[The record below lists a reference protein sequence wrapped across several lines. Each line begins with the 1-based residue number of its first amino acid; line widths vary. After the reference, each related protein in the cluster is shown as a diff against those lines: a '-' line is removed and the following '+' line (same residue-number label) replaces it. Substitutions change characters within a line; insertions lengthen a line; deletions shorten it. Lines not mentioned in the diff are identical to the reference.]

1 MEEIKYSKY
10 QINFFDKVQNT
21 NNSILCIAAPGAGKS
36 FVLKKSMEL
45 LNPNI
50 DKCFVAF
57 NKSICEDMKSK
68 VTHIRNLTVQTL
80 HSTGFK
86 SLINIYKSKLDN
98 YKYRKFLKDSI
109 YMLSSQITIDMK
121 DEDINGFINRTL
133 KLLDFARLDLASSEK
148 EIEMLAI
155 SHDLILEFDE
165 AAVVLK
171 LMNWGVDNPKIV
183 DFADMIYIP
192 VIKNLPV
199 LQYSIV
205 YLDEAQD
212 ASKASIELFLKMK
225 KENGRV
231 IIASDPYQNIYFFQ
245 SASKDSFEKLKQLP
259 NIEICPLSICYR
271 CANNVIKK
279 ANEIF
284 GAEREI
290 FARDNAN
297 EGIVEDLYSLNKEM
311 ILKDKD
317 TMFLARTNLPLVS
330 LCMKLLSNGIK
341 AFMEGRNLGKN
352 LISLINKTKKIE
364 IIDIQDS
371 LNHEL
376 YKLGMNLSSKLK
388 ITFEEAKSENT
399 YISLEDKI
407 NCISSLSFGCKN
419 KYELI
424 AQIEKIFNGEEK
436 GIRLSTVFK
445 AKGLEAST
453 VFILKPDQFPFKRA
467 CKTPES
473 EYSEKCAQ
481 FVAYTRSIN
490 NLYFVNCKIS
500 DINLN

>member
-45 LNPNI
+45 LHPNV

-199 LQYSIV
+199 PQYNVV

-245 SASKDSFEKLKQLP
+245 SASKNSFEKLKQLP

-271 CANNVIKK
+271 CASNVIKK
-279 ANEIF
+279 ANEVF
-284 GAEREI
+284 GVEREI

-341 AFMEGRNLGKN
+341 AFMEGRDLGKN

-500 DINLN
+500 DINLD

>member
-1 MEEIKYSKY
+1 MENIQYSKY

-45 LNPNI
+45 LNPYLH
-50 DKCFVAF
+50 KCFVAF

-68 VTHIRNLTVQTL
+68 VSHINNITVQTL

-86 SLINIYKSKLDN
+86 SLINIYKSKVDN
-98 YKYRKFLKDSI
+98 FKYRKFLRDSL
-109 YMLSSQITIDMK
+109 YLLSSKVTIDMK

-133 KLLDFARLDLASSEK
+133 KLLDFARLDLANSEQ
-148 EIEMLAI
+148 EIELLAI
-155 SHDLILEFDE
+155 SHDLVLEFDE
-165 AAVVLK
+165 ASVVLK
-171 LMNWGVDNPKIV
+171 LMQWGLDNPKTI

-192 VIKNLPV
+192 VVKSLPIQ
-199 LQYSIV
+199 QYDIV

-212 ASKASIELFLKMK
+212 ASKASIELFLRMK
-225 KENGRV
+225 KEKGRV

-245 SASKDSFEKLKQLP
+245 SASKDSFEKLKNIP

-271 CANNVIKK
+271 CSSNVIKK
-279 ANEIF
+279 ANEVF
-284 GAEREI
+284 GTEREI

-297 EGIVEDLYSLNKEM
+297 EGIVDYLDSLNREQ
-311 ILKDKD
+311 ILKDSD
-317 TMFLARTNLPLVS
+317 TMFLARTNAPLVS
-330 LCMKLLSNGIK
+330 LCMKFLSNGIK
-341 AFMEGRNLGKN
+341 CFMEGKDLGKN
-352 LISLINKTKKIE
+352 LISLIKKTKKFE
-364 IIDIQDS
+364 IIDILEV
-371 LNHEL
+371 LNNEL
-376 YKLGMNLSSKLK
+376 YKLGMNLASKLK
-388 ITFEEAKSENT
+388 ISFEDAKSETT

-407 NCISSLSFGCKN
+407 SCILSLSFGCQN
-419 KYELI
+419 SSELI
-424 AQIEKIFNGEEK
+424 SQIEKIFGGEDK
-436 GIRLSTVFK
+436 GIRFSTVFK

-453 VFILKPDQFPFKRA
+453 VFILKPDQFPFRRA

-490 NLYFVNCKIS
+490 NLYFVNCDIKKI
-500 DINLN
+500 DLK